1 MRITNNMLKNN
12 VLQNLNHNLSYM
24 AKVQRQMSS
33 GKAVT
38 RPSDDPIATAQ
49 ILTYKTVLA
58 EMDQHARN
66 MDDAI
71 GWLEVSESALNHVT
85 KVLQRARELAVY
97 GASGTI
103 PSESRQALAQEVG
116 QLVEEMAQAANT
128 SYAGR
133 YVFGGSVTHQ
143 PPFVHQGSQ
152 VVYAGNDFRHNWE
165 VAPGVTVAV
174 NISGQEAF
182 QIQADNTGKVFQ
194 VMLDLK
200 TALENSD
207 MSQVSA
213 SIQTI
218 ENATN
223 HILEQRAV
231 LGAKSNRLQVAKE
244 RAQEAHLE
252 TTKLLSQL
260 EDVDLAE
267 AIIRFKS
274 RESAYHAALSTAAM
288 VLQPSLINFLR

>member
-1 MRITNNMLKNN
+1 MRITNNMLQNT
-12 VLQNLNHNLSYM
+12 VMQNLNRNLIYM
-24 AKVQRQMSS
+24 AKAQGQMSS

-49 ILTYKTVLA
+49 ILSYKTVLA
-58 EMDQHARN
+58 EMEQHTRN

-71 GWLEVSESALNHVT
+71 GWLDISESALNHVT

-116 QLVEEMAQAANT
+116 QLVDEMAQAANT

-133 YVFGGSVTHQ
+133 YVFGGSETHQ
-143 PPFVHQGSQ
+143 PPFVYQGGQ
-152 VVYAGNDFRHNWE
+152 VVYTGNNFHHNWE

-182 QIQADNTGKVFQ
+182 QVQAGDAGKVFQ

-200 TALENSD
+200 TALENND
-207 MSQVSA
+207 MGQIAA
-213 SIQTI
+213 SIQAI
-218 ENATN
+218 ENANN

-244 RAQEAHLE
+244 RVQEAHLD
-252 TTKLLSQL
+252 TAKLLSQI

-274 RESAYHAALSTAAM
+274 RESAYQAALSTAAM

>member
-1 MRITNNMLKNN
+1 MRITNNMLKNT
-12 VLQNLNHNLSYM
+12 VLQNLNRNLSYM
-24 AKVQRQMSS
+24 AKVQGQMSS

-58 EMDQHARN
+58 EMEQHTRN

-71 GWLEVSESALNHVT
+71 GWLDVSESALNHVT

-103 PSESRQALAQEVG
+103 PDESRQALAQEVG
-116 QLVEEMAQAANT
+116 QLLEEMAQAANT

-133 YVFGGSVTHQ
+133 YVFGGSITHR
-143 PPFVHQGSQ
+143 PPFVFHNGQ
-152 VVYAGNDFRHNWE
+152 VVYEGNDFNHNWE
-165 VAPGVTVAV
+165 VAPGVTVTV

-182 QIQADNTGKVFQ
+182 QVKEGNASKVFQ

-200 TALENSD
+200 TALENND
-207 MSQVSA
+207 MGQIRE

-218 ENATN
+218 ENATD

-231 LGAKSNRLQVAKE
+231 LGAKSNRLQIAKE
-244 RAQEAHLE
+244 RALEAHVE
-252 TTKLLSQL
+252 TSKLLSQL

-288 VLQPSLINFLR
+288 VLQPSLVNFLR